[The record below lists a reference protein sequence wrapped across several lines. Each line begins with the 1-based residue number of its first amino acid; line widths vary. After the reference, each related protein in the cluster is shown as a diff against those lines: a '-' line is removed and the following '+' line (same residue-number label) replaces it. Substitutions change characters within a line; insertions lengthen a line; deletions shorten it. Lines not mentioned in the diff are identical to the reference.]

1 MRQFIII
8 NSAGYFMR
16 LVSEK
21 DPASAL
27 AGFAASAK
35 LPVTHL
41 VCRPATPRLVRE
53 YHRQRSVSGIGFE
66 SCLAPWALPGGGAQ

>member
-1 MRQFIII
+1 MPQFVII

-27 AGFAASAK
+27 AGFAKSAG
-35 LPVTHL
+35 LPVAGL

-53 YHRQRSVSGIGFE
+53 YHRQRSVSGIGSE
-66 SCLAPWALPGGGAQ
+66 SCLAPWALPSGGAQ